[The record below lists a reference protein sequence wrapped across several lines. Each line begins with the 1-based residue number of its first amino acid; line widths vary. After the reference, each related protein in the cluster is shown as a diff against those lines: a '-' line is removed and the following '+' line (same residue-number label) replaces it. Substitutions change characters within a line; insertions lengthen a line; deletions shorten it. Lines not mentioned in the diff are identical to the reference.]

1 MKANLYSDGE
11 LIGHCDGVNND
22 TSVIIYRFEYYVFNA
37 NLKGFERCHAQRI
50 SRIEYTP
57 REITTKE
64 PLLPLE

>member
-1 MKANLYSDGE
+1 MKAKLYNDGE
-11 LIGHCDGVNND
+11 LIGHCTVDFD
-22 TSVIIYRFEYYVFNA
+22 TSVIVFGTEYYVFNA
-37 NLKGFERCHAQRI
+37 NLNGFERCAMQRI